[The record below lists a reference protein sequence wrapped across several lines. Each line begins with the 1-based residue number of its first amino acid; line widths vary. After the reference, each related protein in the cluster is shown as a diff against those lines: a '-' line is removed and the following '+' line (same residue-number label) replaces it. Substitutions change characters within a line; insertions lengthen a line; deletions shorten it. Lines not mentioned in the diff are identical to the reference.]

1 MDIKE
6 KAEEL
11 IYKFEILLNYDLVSN
26 TEWKD
31 PTCKENN
38 RRVRKDAKKCALA
51 AIDLIIEQNNLWI
64 MQTGKGT
71 NNYWNEVKKEIEK
84 L

>member
-1 MDIKE
+1 MTSIKE

-26 TEWKD
+26 IEWKIPAD
-31 PTCKENN
+31 K
-38 RRVRKDAKKCALA
+38 VRKDAKKCALA

-71 NNYWNEVKKEIEK
+71 NNYWKEVKKEVEK
-84 L
+84 F